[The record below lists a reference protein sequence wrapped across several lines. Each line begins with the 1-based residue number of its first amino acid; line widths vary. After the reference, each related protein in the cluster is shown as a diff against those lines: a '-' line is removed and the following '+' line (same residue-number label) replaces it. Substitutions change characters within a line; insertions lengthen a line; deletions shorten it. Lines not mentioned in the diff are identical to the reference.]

1 MKKYIVRK
9 IGIGILQIFVVS
21 VAIFCI
27 LHVLPG
33 DPVDALVSEKVPQEK
48 KEELREEWGFNKPL
62 TEQYA
67 DWAKGVLSGDL
78 GKSLKT
84 GLKISDSMAMRVS
97 YSLRLCGIA
106 LFFQVLVSI
115 LLGSIAAWK
124 RDGIFDRIVME
135 YSLITSAIP
144 TFWIGMVLILLFGV
158 ELNILPASGYTSW
171 KHYIMPILA
180 IVLGGLSMNTRLIRS
195 EVIGAM
201 NERYVLTAYA
211 KGLPENKIL
220 FLHVL
225 RNAMIV
231 IIVNTFLS
239 LPWIIAGS
247 VVVENIFA
255 IPGMGAWMTNAVINR
270 DIPVVQACVLIIS
283 ILTVFANL
291 LSDILVAFM
300 DPRVRIV
307 E

>member
-1 MKKYIVRK
+1 M
-9 IGIGILQIFVVS
+9 
-21 VAIFCI
+21 
-27 LHVLPG
+27 
-33 DPVDALVSEKVPQEK
+33 
-48 KEELREEWGFNKPL
+48 
-62 TEQYA
+62 
-67 DWAKGVLSGDL
+67 
-78 GKSLKT
+78 
-84 GLKISDSMAMRVS
+84 
-97 YSLRLCGIA
+97 
-106 LFFQVLVSI
+106 
-115 LLGSIAAWK
+115 GSIAAWK

>member
-1 MKKYIVRK
+1 MKKYIARK

-27 LHVLPG
+27 LHILPG

-62 TEQYA
+62 SEQYA
-67 DWAKGVLSGDL
+67 DWVKGVLSGDL

-84 GLKISDSMAMRVS
+84 GLNISDSMAMRVS

-106 LFFQVLVSI
+106 LFFQVLISI

-124 RDGIFDRIVME
+124 RDSMFDRIVME
-135 YSLITSAIP
+135 YSLVTSAIP

-158 ELNILPASGYTSW
+158 KLNILPASGYTSW

-195 EVIGAM
+195 EVIGAI

-211 KGLPENKIL
+211 KGLSENKIL

-283 ILTVFANL
+283 ILTVVANL
-291 LSDILVAFM
+291 LSDIIVAFM
-300 DPRVRIV
+300 DPRVRII